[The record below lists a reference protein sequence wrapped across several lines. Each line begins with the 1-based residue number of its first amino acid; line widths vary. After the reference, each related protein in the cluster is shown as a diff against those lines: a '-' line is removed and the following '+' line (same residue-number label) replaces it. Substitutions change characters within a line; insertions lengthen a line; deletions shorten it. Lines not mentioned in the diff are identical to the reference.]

1 MSDDSSYSSLS
12 SNRIIGY
19 KERQR
24 FTPIDY
30 RELFALKAD
39 QIGELRKLSR
49 DIDDSAEF
57 NKVLIA
63 LLNILTYQKN
73 KRRNDDSSSMSME
86 SSKSSDSSTDSSISS
101 DDSTS
106 SSNSD
111 SSDSDDISSISGM
124 STLNSSFLDDE
135 VEDHG
140 IRDL

>member
-1 MSDDSSYSSLS
+1 M
-12 SNRIIGY
+12 
-19 KERQR
+19 
-24 FTPIDY
+24 
-30 RELFALKAD
+30 
-39 QIGELRKLSR
+39 
-49 DIDDSAEF
+49 
-57 NKVLIA
+57 IA

-106 SSNSD
+106 SSDSD
-111 SSDSDDISSISGM
+111 SSDSNDISSFSGM
-124 STLNSSFLDDE
+124 STLHSSFLDDE